1 MPLIKRNVT
10 TSAEVRK
17 NLMDQ
22 AEEVCTEQPK
32 KKFYTPIDVENRVST
47 GSTLLDLA
55 ISGGR
60 VRGGGIPGGIMME
73 IFGVSGCGKTAL
85 MVEIGASIQNKGGV
99 VDIIDPEA
107 RLDKE
112 YARIYGLELPK
123 DRYHR
128 MDLVEEVFD
137 FIKEWKPENPKVVNM
152 IGADSIAALS
162 TALEMGEGDKRGQK
176 KAKDLHS
183 GCRTS
188 ARTISQ
194 ANKLIVFTNQQL
206 EGEYGAT
213 TSGGKAVGFYSSL
226 RLQVKNKGR
235 IDKEKG
241 YTHDTKK
248 VIVKKSVGI
257 ESEVLVVKSS
267 VDDLYRTAPL
277 YIMSGIG
284 IDDIRG
290 NLQWLKE
297 KTGNTKYDCFN
308 KDYVALDQAV
318 LYIEQNNMEKELREK
333 VIDVW
338 ESIELQFKVDRKKKV
353 RF

>member
-1 MPLIKRNVT
+1 
-10 TSAEVRK
+10 
-17 NLMDQ
+17 
-22 AEEVCTEQPK
+22 
-32 KKFYTPIDVENRVST
+32 
-47 GSTLLDLA
+47 
-55 ISGGR
+55 
-60 VRGGGIPGGIMME
+60 
-73 IFGVSGCGKTAL
+73 
-85 MVEIGASIQNKGGV
+85 
-99 VDIIDPEA
+99 
-107 RLDKE
+107 
-112 YARIYGLELPK
+112 
-123 DRYHR
+123 
-128 MDLVEEVFD
+128 
-137 FIKEWKPENPKVVNM
+137 M

-213 TSGGKAVGFYSSL
+213 TSGGKAVGFYSSI
-226 RLQVKNKGR
+226 RLQVRNKGR

-248 VIVKKSVGI
+248 VVVKKSVGI

-284 IDDIRG
+284 IDDIRA

-297 KTGNTKYDCFN
+297 KTGNTKYDCFT
-308 KDYVALDQAV
+308 KDYVALDSAV
-318 LYIEQNNMEKELREK
+318 LYIEQNNLEKELREK